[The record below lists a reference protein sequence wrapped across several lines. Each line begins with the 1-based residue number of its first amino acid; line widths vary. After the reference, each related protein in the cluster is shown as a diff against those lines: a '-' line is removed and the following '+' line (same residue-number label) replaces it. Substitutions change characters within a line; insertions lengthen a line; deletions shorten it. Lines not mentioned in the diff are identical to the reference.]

1 MTRLELFS
9 EPFAKT
15 GNIAADGFRRLLGC
29 PAQDLLQTVL
39 RESIQNSID
48 AALPGAGPSLLIRF
62 RTLTSQQCMALRE
75 FALADLPLGDHT
87 RNEIATSIGT
97 VGLKVLEICD
107 FRSIGLGGP
116 TSGDVASDGGEA
128 LNFVNF
134 LRNVGVARDTYHGG
148 GTYGYGK
155 TSLYAMSAC
164 STILVDSQTTCEGKP
179 VRRFMG
185 CHLGSAFDADTA
197 DNKRRRFTGRHW
209 WGISDGDDGIDPLT
223 GYHAAELA
231 VSLGL
236 PERDLNNTGTSILI
250 LDPYIEE
257 GEGTRSIDSYIQE
270 TILWNFWPRLT
281 ESTPEE
287 KKLTIRVEIEEQ
299 EVVLPVPDNFPPFD
313 LFASAMKAYRDD
325 SDDVQIIRSE
335 RPKMDLGKLIIKKGL
350 CADRVGAALDENSE
364 IPEQACHIALMR
376 PVELV
381 VKYIEGTPFADARFE
396 WAGVFVCS
404 DEDEVESVFAMSEPP
419 AHDDWIPDNLP
430 DRNAKTYVRGA
441 LRRIEHAANTFAAPV
456 ISVAKGSNERG
467 PSLAGTAS
475 RLGRL
480 LDSVSGKGPGR
491 PKPSPRSPSAKHELV
506 ISPARFIRLEID
518 NLNRRCAIFEA
529 DLQNDGT
536 NATLEISAVSHL
548 IADGALADSEDLPAG
563 FETRVIGMSFN
574 DADEFDAGSTI
585 KVGTENGTI
594 RISVL
599 SPPEAAVGI
608 RLHFLNEGR
617 E

>member
-48 AALPGAGPSLLIRF
+48 AALPGSGPSLLIRF
-62 RTLTSQQCMALRE
+62 RTLTSQQCMVLRE
-75 FALADLPLGDHT
+75 SALADLPVAYHT

-107 FRSIGLGGP
+107 FNSIGLGGP
-116 TSGDVASDGGEA
+116 TSGDVASDRGEA

-164 STILVDSQTTCEGKP
+164 STILVDSQTNSEGKP

-185 CHLGSAFDADTA
+185 CHLGSAFDADTT
-197 DNKRRRFTGRHW
+197 NNNRRRFTGRHW

-223 GYHAAELA
+223 GSHAAELA
-231 VSLGL
+231 ASLGL

-250 LDPYIEE
+250 LDPYIED

-281 ESTPEE
+281 QSTPEE
-287 KKLTIRVEIEEQ
+287 KKLTIRVVIEEQ
-299 EVVLPVPDNFPPFD
+299 EVMLPVPDNFPPFD
-313 LFASAMKAYRDD
+313 LFASAMKAYRDGC
-325 SDDVQIIRSE
+325 DDVQIIRSE

-364 IPEQACHIALMR
+364 IPEQAHHIALMR

-480 LDSVSGKGPGR
+480 LDSVSGTGPGR
-491 PKPSPRSPSAKHELV
+491 PKPPPRSQSTKQELV
-506 ISPARFIRLEID
+506 LSPARFIRLEID
-518 NLNRRCAIFEA
+518 NSNRRCAIFEA

-536 NATLEISAVSHL
+536 NETLEISSVSHL
-548 IADGALADSEDLPAG
+548 IADGALADSEDLPAS

-574 DADEFDAGSTI
+574 AAEEFAPGSTI
-585 KVGTENGTI
+585 KVGTESGTI
-594 RISVL
+594 SILVL

-608 RLHFLNEGR
+608 RLQFLNGGR